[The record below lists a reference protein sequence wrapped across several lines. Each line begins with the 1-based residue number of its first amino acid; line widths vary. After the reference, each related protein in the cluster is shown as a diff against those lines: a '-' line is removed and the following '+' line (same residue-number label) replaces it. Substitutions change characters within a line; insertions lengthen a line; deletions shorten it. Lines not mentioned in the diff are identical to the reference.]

1 MSDSPAPR
9 GEHGSG
15 AAGRIALRRLTLDD
29 APFILELLNDA
40 DFIANIAD
48 RQVRSLEDAQR
59 YLTNGPLAMYEEF
72 GFGLWCAE
80 LRTTG
85 TPIGICGLLKREW
98 LDDVDIGFALLPDFR
113 ASGYAREAATLALAR
128 GRDVHGLTRIV
139 AIVQRGNER
148 SERLLTALGF
158 AFERLVQAAPGA
170 PELQLFATEAL
181 GI

>member
-1 MSDSPAPR
+1 MSDSPAT
-9 GEHGSG
+9 GSGHGSG
-15 AAGRIALRRLTLDD
+15 TAGRIALRRLTLDD

-48 RQVRSLEDAQR
+48 RHVRSLEDAQR

-85 TPIGICGLLKREW
+85 TPIGICGLLKRDW
-98 LDDVDIGFALLPDFR
+98 LDDVDIGFALLPEFR
-113 ASGYAREAATLALAR
+113 ARGYAREAATLALAR
-128 GRDVHGLTRIV
+128 GRDVHGLSRV
-139 AIVQRGNER
+139 AAIVQRGNAR

-158 AFERLVQAAPGA
+158 TFEKMVQAAPGA
-170 PELQLFATEAL
+170 PELQLFATA
-181 GI
+181 